1 MVTGSLSRRYARAM
15 FQLGTSNGNLEKLG
29 QDLRDLSAAMKT
41 SSELVD
47 LLTNPV
53 VRRSDR
59 KRVLDAILARF
70 NAHEH
75 SKNLVN
81 ILLEGERMAYAPAI
95 SRELDAMID
104 VRAGKIAAEVTSATA
119 LTSVQ
124 LASIT
129 SALERLSGKTVTI
142 TKREDPAILGG
153 VIAKLGDVIY
163 DGSVRSQ
170 LRTMRDD
177 LTK

>member
-1 MVTGSLSRRYARAM
+1 MVTGSLSRRYARAL
-15 FQLGTSNGNLEKLG
+15 FELGTSNGNLDKLG
-29 QDLRDLSAAMKT
+29 QDLRNLSTAMKS

-47 LLTNPV
+47 LLNNPV
-53 VRRSDR
+53 IQRSDR
-59 KRVLDAILARF
+59 KRVLQAILARF
-70 NAHEH
+70 DAHEH

-81 ILLEGERMAYAPAI
+81 ILLDGERMSYVSAI

-104 VRAGKIAAEVTSATA
+104 VRAGKIAAEVTSATTLSA
-119 LTSVQ
+119 VQ

-142 TKREDPAILGG
+142 TKREDPTILGG

-163 DGSVRSQ
+163 DGSIRSQ